1 MNDMIG
7 QTVLVTGSTSGIG
20 RAVAIRLAESGAAV
34 ALHGRN
40 ADAAQ
45 QVAEEI
51 RRSTGSVAGV
61 FLTDIATSDGCAE
74 LIAAVSKICPTLHAA
89 CLIAGA
95 DTLTGSSASLPF
107 EDKLQLLYDT
117 DVRSTLLLGRGLGNV
132 LKRHVGSSIVTTG
145 WDQAATGMEGDSGE
159 LFGTIKGAVMAF
171 TKSLAKSLAPHVRV
185 NCVAPGWIKTAWG
198 DQASKEWRER
208 AVRECLLERWG
219 ETEDIAD
226 AVQWLISPQ
235 ASFITGQI
243 ININGGFRTNQK

>member
-74 LIAAVSKICPTLHAA
+74 LIAAVTKTCPTLHAA

-95 DTLTGSSASLPF
+95 DTLT
-107 EDKLQLLYDT
+107 
-117 DVRSTLLLGRGLGNV
+117 
-132 LKRHVGSSIVTTG
+132 
-145 WDQAATGMEGDSGE
+145 
-159 LFGTIKGAVMAF
+159 
-171 TKSLAKSLAPHVRV
+171 
-185 NCVAPGWIKTAWG
+185 
-198 DQASKEWRER
+198 
-208 AVRECLLERWG
+208 
-219 ETEDIAD
+219 
-226 AVQWLISPQ
+226 
-235 ASFITGQI
+235 
-243 ININGGFRTNQK
+243 